1 MAGFEERKQAWEQ
14 KIKQD
19 SEFRFK
25 VEMRRNKLVGKW
37 AAELLGLSMT

>member
-25 VEMRRNKLVGKW
+25 VEMRRAKKRGR
-37 AAELLGLSMT
+37 ES